1 MRALRIL
8 LRWPI
13 RGWLHRRCL
22 KRIAA
27 LELDIWGPHWLKRD
41 STNFTQI
48 IDKPY
53 EIKPGAVWPVSDPA
67 KVEWIEDVQPTNYVQ
82 ILAAHDQANAAVKH
96 KMAAM
101 NLLYSGASWCL
112 TCGEHGPPHAHE
124 AGGLQ

>member
-13 RGWLHRRCL
+13 HGWLHRRCL
-22 KRIAA
+22 KRIALLEKA
-27 LELDIWGPHWLKRD
+27 LGIWP
-41 STNFTQI
+41 
-48 IDKPY
+48 PY
-53 EIKPGAVWPVSDPA
+53 ELEAVDQYDGIEASVSFKPGAVWQVEDA
-67 KVEWIEDVQPTNYVQ
+67 RKVEWLEDVQPTNYVQ